1 LAFSSASQP
10 GDSADDQELVDMP
23 TSDANST
30 VPAGQTKL
38 DRRMEALLGD
48 NLPKHLGSGWF
59 AGVFGVLLGAGS
71 LLTVMVFRY
80 PQWLTASETAPRYP
94 VESMRM
100 ILALAIIAS
109 FLLSALNILLR
120 PSKRLGLTGLFF
132 CMAAVLAGGSTV
144 EVGGGPAAFRVG
156 LDWFV
161 LNVVLLAIVFVP
173 LERLFPLNAEQ
184 GTFRPGWTT
193 DGIYFLVSHVLVE
206 LLTFFTLLPA
216 TLIARSFHAQ
226 VSGFDPTTLP
236 LAVEV
241 FAIMVVADLA
251 QYAIHRTF
259 HVVGWLWPFHA
270 IHHSSRTLDW
280 LAGSRLHVVD
290 IVVTRTLV
298 LVPLFAFGFSQSA
311 LYIWLVIVA
320 VQATLNHVNIRFDIP
335 VVNQFLVLPRFHHWH
350 HAMQPI
356 DKNFAVHFPWIDRL
370 FGTYHMPR
378 GEWPPE
384 TGIEGDPVPP
394 EFSRQLIWP
403 FRRQSR

>member
-1 LAFSSASQP
+1 
-10 GDSADDQELVDMP
+10 MP
-23 TSDANST
+23 ANEPNPPT
-30 VPAGQTKL
+30 APHGQTKL
-38 DRRMEALLGD
+38 DRWMEALLGD
-48 NLPKHLGSGWF
+48 SLPKHFGSGWLS
-59 AGVFGVLLGAGS
+59 GVFGVLLGLGS
-71 LLTVMVFRY
+71 FLAVLVFRY
-80 PQWLTASETAPRYP
+80 PHWLTASETAPRYP
-94 VESMRM
+94 IETMRA
-100 ILALAIIAS
+100 ILALAIVAS

-144 EVGGGPAAFRVG
+144 EVGSGTAAFRVG
-156 LDWFV
+156 LDWFI
-161 LNVVLLAIVFVP
+161 LNVVLLAVVFIP

-193 DGIYFLVSHVLVE
+193 DGIYFLVSHVAVE

-216 TLIARSFHAQ
+216 TLVARSFHAET
-226 VSGFDPTTLP
+226 SGLDPSVLP

-241 FAIMVVADLA
+241 LAVMLVADLT
-251 QYAIHRTF
+251 QYAVHRTF
-259 HVVGWLWPFHA
+259 HSVGWLWPFHA

-290 IVVTRTLV
+290 IIVTRALI
-298 LVPLFAFGFSQSA
+298 LVPLFALGFSQTA

-320 VQATLNHVNIRFDIP
+320 VQATLNHVNIRFDVPIL
-335 VVNQFLVLPRFHHWH
+335 NQLVVLPRFHHWH
-350 HAMQPI
+350 HAMKPV

-370 FGTYHMPR
+370 FGTYHMPK

-384 TGIEGDPVPP
+384 TGIENDRLPA

-403 FRRQSR
+403 FRRRYH

>member
-1 LAFSSASQP
+1 LKSCAAEGAGRRGELAFSSASQP

-270 IHHSSRTLDW
+270 IHHSSR
-280 LAGSRLHVVD
+280 LAGWFSPARRRYRGDANPRAGAAFRL
-290 IVVTRTLV
+290 
-298 LVPLFAFGFSQSA
+298 
-311 LYIWLVIVA
+311 
-320 VQATLNHVNIRFDIP
+320 
-335 VVNQFLVLPRFHHWH
+335 
-350 HAMQPI
+350 
-356 DKNFAVHFPWIDRL
+356 RL
-370 FGTYHMPR
+370 FTVGALHLVGDSR
-378 GEWPPE
+378 GP
-384 TGIEGDPVPP
+384 GDPQPCQHPLRHSGGEPVPCSAALP
-394 EFSRQLIWP
+394 PLAPRNAADRQELCSSLSLDRSVVWDVPHASR
-403 FRRQSR
+403 